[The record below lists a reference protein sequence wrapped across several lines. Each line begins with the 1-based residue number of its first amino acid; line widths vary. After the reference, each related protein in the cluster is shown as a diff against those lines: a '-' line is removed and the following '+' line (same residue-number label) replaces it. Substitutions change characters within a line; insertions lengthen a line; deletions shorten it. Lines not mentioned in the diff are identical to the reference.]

1 MKSLCGASKDDKFVE
16 FWKREI
22 GLSVSRTFSRRIAA
36 SEGVVKQLDLY
47 GKLKGHQGCVNTISF
62 NSLGDTLVSGSDDKQ
77 VILWDWATKTSK
89 LSYPSGHFDNIFQ
102 AKFMPFTDD
111 RNIITSSADGQVRLG
126 QVLENGD
133 VDTKRLAKHGGRVH
147 SLAVEPGSPYIFYS
161 CGEDGFVQH
170 YDLRSNS
177 VKKLFR
183 CSPLV
188 GNNKQS
194 SNDSIRLNAI
204 VIDPRNPNFFAVGG
218 SDEFARVYDIRK
230 CQSHAKTTNPLN
242 AFCPRHLIQTNDFHV
257 TALAYSNTSEL
268 LVSYNDELIYLFQ
281 KNMGL
286 GPDPPLSAA
295 REDKSSIEEPMVYSG
310 HRNLRTIKGVNFFGP
325 NDEYVISGSDC
336 GHIFMWKKKG
346 GELVRLMKGDKD
358 IVNQLESHPH
368 ISLLATSGLEKSIKL
383 WAPSSKD
390 ITPLPCNFQEIMDAN
405 KQGREGPSLVTLTPD
420 MILHILHLSRMQAM
434 PFLEEHYERGEAAES
449 EEEGGGGDDA
459 IDFGYSEDDDS
470 EEGGNSIE
478 CDVG

>member
-170 YDLRSNS
+170 
-177 VKKLFR
+177 
-183 CSPLV
+183 
-188 GNNKQS
+188 
-194 SNDSIRLNAI
+194 
-204 VIDPRNPNFFAVGG
+204 
-218 SDEFARVYDIRK
+218 
-230 CQSHAKTTNPLN
+230 
-242 AFCPRHLIQTNDFHV
+242 
-257 TALAYSNTSEL
+257 
-268 LVSYNDELIYLFQ
+268 
-281 KNMGL
+281 
-286 GPDPPLSAA
+286 
-295 REDKSSIEEPMVYSG
+295 
-310 HRNLRTIKGVNFFGP
+310 
-325 NDEYVISGSDC
+325 
-336 GHIFMWKKKG
+336 
-346 GELVRLMKGDKD
+346 
-358 IVNQLESHPH
+358 
-368 ISLLATSGLEKSIKL
+368 
-383 WAPSSKD
+383 
-390 ITPLPCNFQEIMDAN
+390 IMDAN